1 MSARYSDAELRGM
14 VATGG
19 RTIPMQQADLAKD
32 LLAARRALRVMR
44 RLVGDAARLGAID
57 RMYEHRM
64 HDAIND
70 ALPPRGARGS
80 RAKGGRKQR

>member
-1 MSARYSDAELRGM
+1 MASSGYSDAELRGM

-32 LLAARRALRVMR
+32 LLAARRALRPLHGV
-44 RLVGDAARLGAID
+44 LVSNGARQCAPEYLEIIK
-57 RMYEHRM
+57 R
-64 HDAIND
+64 

-80 RAKGGRKQR
+80 RAKGGRRQR